1 LEHQQGVI
9 EPGSRSALTAASQL
23 GGKVTGLLVGG
34 PEQVP
39 RAVDQ
44 AKRQVSSFHL

>member
-1 LEHQQGVI
+1 VI